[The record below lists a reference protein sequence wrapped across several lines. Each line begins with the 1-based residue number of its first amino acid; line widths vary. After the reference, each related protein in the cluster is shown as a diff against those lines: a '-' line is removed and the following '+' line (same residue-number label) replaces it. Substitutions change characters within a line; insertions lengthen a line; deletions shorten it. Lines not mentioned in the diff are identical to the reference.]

1 MFSKIIAGVMNWG
14 VWGKNLSK
22 SQMKDNIL
30 FCIENGITS
39 FDHADIYGGYTTEA
53 SFGNA
58 FKKSGVKREAIQLIS
73 KCGICYS
80 TDNTDN
86 YTSFKINY
94 KLKHY
99 NYSKDYIIASAEQ
112 SLANLKTDYLDILL
126 LHRPSPL
133 MNFDEIKDALNIL
146 KTQGKIKSYGV
157 SNFSAS
163 QMALAESRFTIS
175 ANQLEFSLTQHQ
187 ALFDNSLD
195 YLQQKNITSM
205 AWSPL
210 GSYFGVDNEQNN
222 RIKMVLHKFSLKYN
236 ATADQLLLAWILKHP
251 NNIHPVVGTTNQD
264 RFKKSI
270 EALKINLET
279 EDWFELL
286 VASQGHDVP

>member
-14 VWGKNLSK
+14 VWGKNLNE
-22 SQMKDNIL
+22 SQMKNTIL
-30 FCIENGITS
+30 FCLENGITT

-58 FKKSGVKREAIQLIS
+58 FKSSVINRENIQLIS
-73 KCGICYS
+73 KCGICYTS
-80 TDNTDN
+80 DNKDQF
-86 YTSFKINY
+86 TSYKHNY

-99 NYSKDYIIASAEQ
+99 CYDKDYIIASAEN
-112 SLANLKTDYLDILL
+112 SLKNLKTDYLDILL

-133 MNFDEIKDALNIL
+133 IDFDVIYDALETL
-146 KTQGKIKSYGV
+146 KKEGKIKAFGV
-157 SNFSAS
+157 SNFSAP

-175 ANQLEFSLTQHQ
+175 TNQLEFSLTQHQ
-187 ALFDNSLD
+187 ALFDGSLD

-222 RIKMVLHKFSLKYN
+222 RIKSVLHKFSLKYN
-236 ATADQLLLAWILKHP
+236 AAVDQLLLAWILKHP
-251 NNIHPVVGTTNQD
+251 INVHPVVGTTNQD
-264 RFKKSI
+264 RLRKSV

-286 VASQGHDVP
+286 VASQGHDIP